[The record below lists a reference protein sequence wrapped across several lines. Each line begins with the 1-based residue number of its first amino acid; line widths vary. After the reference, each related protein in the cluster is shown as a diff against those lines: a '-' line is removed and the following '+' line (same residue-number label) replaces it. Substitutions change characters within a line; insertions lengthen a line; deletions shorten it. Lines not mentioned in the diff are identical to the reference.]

1 MGAQKSGR
9 PSKPPLLATG
19 VIFALAANL
28 LLPTALE
35 ALVGLWDVGRFL
47 WWLTGVAAPLLAGT
61 LAALYTRQR
70 GAIHAWIGGMIS
82 IPILAL
88 FVFPGNWQLA
98 ILAGGFC
105 TLGGAITEL
114 ILRRR
119 RSG

>member
-1 MGAQKSGR
+1 MGAQKPEQ

-19 VIFALAANL
+19 IIFALAANL

-35 ALVGLWDVGRFL
+35 ALVGLWDVGPFL
-47 WWLTGVAAPLLAGT
+47 WWLTVVVAPLLAGA

-70 GAIHAWIGGMIS
+70 GAMHALLGGMLS

-98 ILAGGFC
+98 ILAGAFC

-114 ILRRR
+114 ILRR
-119 RSG
+119 